1 MLLTLLNITYNSTSY
16 TLMYNTNF
24 FFTSGINNI
33 SLCDCETM
41 VSKAH
46 YEVHV

>member
-16 TLMYNTNF
+16 TYTILI

>member
-1 MLLTLLNITYNSTSY
+1 MILTLLDIIYNSTSY
-16 TLMYNTNF
+16 TLMSNSNF

-33 SLCDCETM
+33 SLCNCETM

>member
-1 MLLTLLNITYNSTSY
+1 MLLTLLNITYNSKSY
-16 TLMYNTNF
+16 TLMYNTN